1 MSEQGIEPLLDMVD
15 GLYRKYGVEL
25 DAEDTATAQAARNAL
40 LATPPVP
47 AGEVEV
53 TPAMLEAGEIAWQ
66 AWGHAEPVDL
76 AIRRIYLA
84 MRRATLSSPSSD
96 SRELRID

>member
-1 MSEQGIEPLLDMVD
+1 MSEQGIERV
-15 GLYRKYGVEL
+15 RIVEIIC
-25 DAEDTATAQAARNAL
+25 DEIDTEESHAERAADRI

-66 AWGHAEPVDL
+66 AWGHAEPVEL

-84 MRRATLSSPSSD
+84 MRRAALSSQCTP
-96 SRELRID
+96 R